1 MNDKEKGKKRQ
12 KFVEIV
18 HSDKIEKEKTKE
30 KMILSH
36 LTCDTSSVSSIVADE
51 KPRYSSDPNDVV
63 ELKPED
69 PTGRMPRTGNQ
80 TKREPR
86 AGYMAGGTSIE
97 DLVRPT

>member
-1 MNDKEKGKKRQ
+1 MYDDEKGKRRE

-30 KMILSH
+30 KMILSP

-63 ELKPED
+63 ELRPED

-80 TKREPR
+80 MKRNQDPDTR
-86 AGYMAGGTSIE
+86 QGGCQWKT
-97 DLVRPT
+97 